1 MYETIKLPFYAK
13 LTYVLL
19 SLIAMGFIF
28 YVGQGII
35 VPILMAFLIAIIL
48 RPIVEFLNKKLRFPN
63 VIAAMLAVTL
73 FVIIILGIFTA
84 LSFQITDMVS
94 DFDKIERNL
103 NIHIQNCQN
112 LIRENF
118 NLSSKE
124 QKVFIDEAT
133 NDSLEK
139 GKELL
144 GSTLLSF
151 SDTLLNL
158 ILIPIYIF
166 LILLYKSLFV
176 KFFAKLFKEEYHT
189 KLYDILDQIKV
200 VVKSY
205 LVGLILEMIFI
216 SVLTSIGLMIIG
228 VEYAILLGVI
238 TGLLNI
244 IPYIGILFAGLLT
257 IIASLTGSADLS
269 IILGV
274 IIVNVIV
281 QLIDNNILVPLI
293 VSSKVKINA
302 LVSIIGI
309 IIGGAIA
316 GISGMFLA
324 IPIIAILKVIF
335 DRIDS
340 LEPWGYLIGD
350 DLPKTYEWNKIRLP
364 LFDFDNYSDTT
375 PNKVEINFE
384 IVKAPENENT
394 DEKE

>member
-19 SLIAMGFIF
+19 SLIAFTFIF
-28 YVGQGII
+28 YVGQSII

-48 RPIVEFLNKKLRFPN
+48 RPIVEFLNKKLRLPN
-63 VIAAMLAVTL
+63 VIAAMLAVSL
-73 FVIIILGIFTA
+73 FVIIVLGIFTA

-103 NIHIQNCQN
+103 NIHIQNCQD

-118 NLSSKE
+118 NLSSRE

-144 GSTLLSF
+144 GTTLLSF

-176 KFFAKLFKEEYHT
+176 KFFTKLFKEEYHT

-238 TGLLNI
+238 TGILNI

-257 IIASLTGSADLS
+257 IIASLTGSSDLS

-281 QLIDNNILVPLI
+281 QLIDNNVLVPLI

-335 DRIDS
+335 DRIES

-394 DEKE
+394 EEKE

>member
-1 MYETIKLPFYAK
+1 MYETVKFPFYAK

-19 SLIAMGFIF
+19 SLIALTFIF
-28 YVGQGII
+28 YVGQSII
-35 VPILMAFLIAIIL
+35 VPLLMAFLIAIIL
-48 RPIVEFLNKKLRFPN
+48 RPVVTFLNRKLRFPN
-63 VIAAMLAVTL
+63 VIAAMIAVTL
-73 FVIIILGIFTA
+73 FVITVIGIFTA

-133 NDSLEK
+133 ADSLEK

-166 LILLYKSLFV
+166 LLLLYKSLFV
-176 KFFAKLFKEEYHT
+176 KFFTKLFKEEFHT
-189 KLYDILDQIKV
+189 KLYEILDQIKV

-216 SVLTSIGLMIIG
+216 SVLTTIGLMIIG

-244 IPYIGILFAGLLT
+244 IPYIGILFAGFLT

-274 IIVNVIV
+274 IIVNLIV

-335 DRIDS
+335 DRIDY

-350 DLPKTYEWNKIRLP
+350 DLQKTYQWNNIRLP
-364 LFDFDNYSDTT
+364 LYDFDNPTDTT
-375 PNKVEINFE
+375 PNNLEINIE
-384 IVKAPENENT
+384 IVKAPETESSET
-394 DEKE
+394 ST

>member
-1 MYETIKLPFYAK
+1 MHETVKLPFYAK

-19 SLIAMGFIF
+19 SLIALTFIF
-28 YVGQGII
+28 YVGQSII

-48 RPIVEFLNKKLRFPN
+48 RPIVEFLNKKFRFPL
-63 VIAAMLAVTL
+63 VIAVILAVTL
-73 FVIIILGIFTA
+73 FVVIVLGIFTA

-103 NIHIQNCQN
+103 NIHIQNFQD

-124 QKVFIDEAT
+124 QKVFIDEAAT
-133 NDSLEK
+133 DSLEK

-144 GSTLLSF
+144 GTTLLSF

-176 KFFAKLFKEEYHT
+176 KFFTKLFKEEYHT
-189 KLYDILDQIKV
+189 KLFDILEQIKV

-257 IIASLTGSADLS
+257 IIASLTGSSDLS

-281 QLIDNNILVPLI
+281 QLIDNNLLVPLI

-350 DLPKTYEWNKIRLP
+350 DLPKTYEWNRIRLP
-364 LFDFDNYSDTT
+364 LYDFDNYTDTT
-375 PNKVEINFE
+375 PNNVEINFE
-384 IVKAPENENT
+384 IVKTPENENT
-394 DEKE
+394 NEKE